1 VDTPI
6 LQKQTKNMLAV
17 SVTTS
22 FSLAESTEYITQCC
36 SQKLGV
42 PETVKVLSM
51 AVMDVPWFL
60 TNLQST
66 NSTLPT
72 LESSIPLWLEETLL
86 CITETGMC
94 ASFQNIGSQSPFF
107 Q

>member
-1 VDTPI
+1 MDTPI
-6 LQKQTKNMLAV
+6 LQKQTKKMLAV

-60 TNLQST
+60 TNLQ
-66 NSTLPT
+66 
-72 LESSIPLWLEETLL
+72 
-86 CITETGMC
+86 
-94 ASFQNIGSQSPFF
+94 
-107 Q
+107 